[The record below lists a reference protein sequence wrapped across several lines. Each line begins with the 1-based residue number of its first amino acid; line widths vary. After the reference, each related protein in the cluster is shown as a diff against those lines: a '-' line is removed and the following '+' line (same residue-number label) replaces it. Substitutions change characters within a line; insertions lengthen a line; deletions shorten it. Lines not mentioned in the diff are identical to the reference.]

1 MSAAYQFTWDCEA
14 VTREM
19 NSLPMYASSEV
30 EPGPNRSRP
39 GRDPRMA
46 RVLDGAASRE
56 ADALAPAVGWG
67 GFGPG

>member
-1 MSAAYQFTWDCEA
+1 MSAAYQFTCDCQA
-14 VTREM
+14 VTLEM

-30 EPGPNRSRP
+30 EPSPNRSRP

-46 RVLDGAASRE
+46 RVLSGAASHE
-56 ADALAPAVGWG
+56 AGALAPAVEWG